1 MSMGHRPMN
10 MDIAP
15 ISKALKATPQPDRR
29 AKPKPFA
36 WSAKKMPPQS
46 NPFAFLP
53 GTLRLASGVAAD
65 YRQLERFHYLPGRPA
80 SFARIWTLRF
90 LPDITAC
97 PKRIIAVAVLSY
109 PPLRCAARERVLGLT
124 LPDSRQLAPFVNR
137 HLRTI
142 SRVIV
147 HPQFRGIGLA
157 SLLIRATCALA
168 DTPFVE
174 AIARMGA
181 SHPLFERGG
190 MRRHPTL
197 PREAAYFLY
206 RATLTFASPP
216 NRPIQSPPI

>member
-1 MSMGHRPMN
+1 MP
-10 MDIAP
+10 
-15 ISKALKATPQPDRR
+15 TP
-29 AKPKPFA
+29 
-36 WSAKKMPPQS
+36 S

-53 GTLRLASGVAAD
+53 GTLRLASGSAAD
-65 YRQLERFHYLPGRPA
+65 YRQLERFHYIPGRPA
-80 SFARIWTLRF
+80 TFARIWTIHF
-90 LPDITAC
+90 SPDLATA
-97 PKRIIAVAVLSY
+97 PDRIIAVAVLSY

-157 SLLIRATCALA
+157 SLLIRATCALT

-181 SHPLFERGG
+181 SHPLFQRGG
-190 MRRHPTL
+190 MTRHPTL

-206 RATLTFASPP
+206 RSVRQP
-216 NRPIQSPPI
+216 